1 MADFVYGL
9 AGLSDIV
16 SPPSTLGGGGGS
28 SFTPVRVVDIVLSG
42 DHPRFGEVG
51 EWNGIGTI
59 FYNSVTDPTTQNNTD
74 NQAKPAF
81 PNIKQFPLINEIV
94 YLFSLPLPNSQEEF
108 DSQGNYY
115 FTPINIWNSQHHN
128 AVPNGLVLN
137 AENASDYSS
146 TRAGLVRRV
155 QDEGTDIFLGN
166 TFDEEPDIHPLLP
179 FEGDL
184 IYEGRWGNS
193 IRFGSTVSG
202 SSNDWSVTGSNG
214 DPITIIRNGQNPNI
228 PTDGWVPT
236 VEDIN
241 RDLSSIYLTSTQKLP
256 INVASSNYNSYSSY
270 TPTIPNQ
277 YSGKQVIL
285 NSGRLVFNSTS
296 DHILLSSALTIGFN
310 AIKGFNFDTKANFV
324 INAPSIRLGSK
335 DAAESLMLGDKTV
348 TLLNDVL
355 TQLISVVN
363 DLGQLAAKPII
374 GGAAPDPK
382 LIATT
387 ARAKIKLTNS
397 KNKLNTLLSKQNKT
411 I

>member
-1 MADFVYGL
+1 MPEFVYGL

-16 SPPSTLGGGGGS
+16 SPITTGGGGGGS
-28 SFTPVRVVDIVLSG
+28 SFIPVRVVDIVLNET
-42 DHPRFGEVG
+42 HPRFVEVG

-59 FYNSVTDPTTQNNTD
+59 FYNSVTDPTTQNNTN
-74 NQAKPAF
+74 NQARPAF
-81 PNIKQFPLINEIV
+81 ANIKQFPLINEIV

-137 AENASDYSS
+137 AEQAPDYQQ
-146 TRAGLVRRV
+146 TQAGNVRRV
-155 QDEGTDIFLGN
+155 QDSGTEIFLGN
-166 TFDEEPDIHPLLP
+166 TFVEEPDIHPLLP

-193 IRFGSTVSG
+193 IRFGSTVTG

-236 VEDIN
+236 VESIN
-241 RDLSSIYLTSTQKLP
+241 EDLSSIYLTSTQKLP
-256 INVASSNYNSYSSY
+256 LQASSTNYNSYPSNS
-270 TPTIPNQ
+270 PTSPDQ
-277 YSGKQVIL
+277 FAGRQLIL
-285 NSGRLVFNSTS
+285 NSGRLVFNTTTDHLLLTSKKSINLNAVEGAYIDTPNIVMNSTS
-296 DHILLSSALTIGFN
+296 
-310 AIKGFNFDTKANFV
+310 IK
-324 INAPSIRLGSK
+324 LGSK
-335 DAAESLMLGDKTV
+335 DATESLMLGDKTV
-348 TLLNDVL
+348 ALLSDVL
-355 TQLISVVN
+355 DQLIAVVN
-363 DLGQLAAKPII
+363 DLGQLAVKPIV

-387 ARAKIKLTNS
+387 AKAKIKLTNS

>member
-1 MADFVYGL
+1 MADFIYGI
-9 AGLSDIV
+9 AGLSDTV
-16 SPPSTLGGGGGS
+16 SSTSTPGGGGGS
-28 SFTPVRVVDIVLSG
+28 SFYPVRVVDIVLNET
-42 DHPRFGEVG
+42 HPRFGEVG

-81 PNIKQFPLINEIV
+81 SNIKQFPLINEVV
-94 YLFSLPLPNSQEEF
+94 YLFSLPLPTSQEEP
-108 DSQGNYY
+108 DNAGNYY

-128 AVPNGLVLN
+128 AVPNGLILN
-137 AENASDYSS
+137 AEQAPDYSS

-155 QDEGTDIFLGN
+155 QDEGTEIFLGN
-166 TFDEEPDIHPLLP
+166 TFIEEPDIHPLLP

-193 IRFGSTVSG
+193 IRFSSTVSG

-228 PTDGWVPT
+228 LTDGWVPT
-236 VEDIN
+236 VENIN
-241 RDLSSIYLTSTQKLP
+241 GDLSSIYLTSTQKLP
-256 INVASSNYNSYSSY
+256 LQASSINYNSYPSNP
-270 TPTIPNQ
+270 PTTPNQ
-277 YSGKQVIL
+277 FAGKQLIL
-285 NSGRLVFNSTS
+285 TSGRLVFNTTTDHLLLTSKKSINLNAIEGVYLDTPSVVLNSTS
-296 DHILLSSALTIGFN
+296 
-310 AIKGFNFDTKANFV
+310 IK
-324 INAPSIRLGSK
+324 LGSK
-335 DAAESLMLGDKTV
+335 DATESLMLGDKTV

>member
-28 SFTPVRVVDIVLSG
+28 SFTPVRVVDIVLNG

-59 FYNSVTDPTTQNNTD
+59 FYNSVTDPTTQNNTN

-81 PNIKQFPLINEIV
+81 SNIKQFPLINEIV

-155 QDEGTDIFLGN
+155 QDEGTEIFLGD
-166 TFDEEPDIHPLLP
+166 TFVEEPDIHPLLP

-193 IRFGSTVSG
+193 IRFGSTVTG

-236 VEDIN
+236 VENIN
-241 RDLSSIYLTSTQKLP
+241 GDLSSIYLTSTQKLP
-256 INVASSNYNSYSSY
+256 LQASSTNYNSYSSNL
-270 TPTIPNQ
+270 PTTPNQ
-277 YSGKQVIL
+277 FAGKQLIL
-285 NSGRLVFNSTS
+285 NSGRLVFNTTTDHLLLTSKKSINLNAIEGVYLDTPNVVLNSTS
-296 DHILLSSALTIGFN
+296 
-310 AIKGFNFDTKANFV
+310 IK
-324 INAPSIRLGSK
+324 LGSK

>member
-16 SPPSTLGGGGGS
+16 SPSSIPGGSGGS
-28 SFTPVRVVDIVLSG
+28 SFTPVRVVDIVLNG
-42 DHPRFGEVG
+42 DHPRFVEVG

-59 FYNSVTDPTTQNNTD
+59 FYNSVTDPTTQNNTS

-81 PNIKQFPLINEIV
+81 SNIKQFPLINEIV

-128 AVPNGLVLN
+128 AVPNGLV
-137 AENASDYSS
+137 ADEEQSSDYQQ
-146 TRAGLVRRV
+146 TQAGNVRRV
-155 QDEGTDIFLGN
+155 QDEGTSIFLGN
-166 TFDEEPDIHPLLP
+166 TFNEEPDIHPLLP

-193 IRFGSTVSG
+193 IRFSSTVSG

-236 VEDIN
+236 VENIN
-241 RDLSSIYLTSTQKLP
+241 GDLSSIYLTSTQKLP
-256 INVASSNYNSYSSY
+256 INVASSNYNSYSSNP
-270 TPTIPNQ
+270 PTTPNQ
-277 YSGKQVIL
+277 FAGRQLIL
-285 NSGRLVFNSTS
+285 NSGRLVFNTTTDHLLLTSKKSINLNAIEGAYIDTPNVVLNSTS
-296 DHILLSSALTIGFN
+296 
-310 AIKGFNFDTKANFV
+310 IK
-324 INAPSIRLGSK
+324 LGSK
-335 DAAESLMLGDKTV
+335 DATESLMLGDKTV

-387 ARAKIKLTNS
+387 AKAKIKLTNS

-411 I
+411 L

>member
-16 SPPSTLGGGGGS
+16 SSPSTPGGGGGS
-28 SFTPVRVVDIVLSG
+28 SFTPVRVVDIVLNG

-81 PNIKQFPLINEIV
+81 SNIKQFPLINEIV

-137 AENASDYSS
+137 AENAPDYSS

-166 TFDEEPDIHPLLP
+166 TFNEEPDIHPLLP

-202 SSNDWSVTGSNG
+202 SSNDWSITGSNG

-236 VEDIN
+236 VENIN
-241 RDLSSIYLTSTQKLP
+241 GDLSSIYLTSTQKLP
-256 INVASSNYNSYSSY
+256 LQASSINYNSYSSNP
-270 TPTIPNQ
+270 PTTPNQ
-277 YSGKQVIL
+277 FAGKQLIL
-285 NSGRLVFNSTS
+285 NSGRLVFNTTTDHLLLTSKKSINLNAIEGAYIDTPNVVLNSTS
-296 DHILLSSALTIGFN
+296 
-310 AIKGFNFDTKANFV
+310 IK
-324 INAPSIRLGSK
+324 LGSK

-411 I
+411 V

>member
-16 SPPSTLGGGGGS
+16 SPSSTPGGGGGS
-28 SFTPVRVVDIVLSG
+28 SFYPVRVVDIVLNET
-42 DHPRFGEVG
+42 HPRFGEVG

-81 PNIKQFPLINEIV
+81 SNIKQFPLINEVV
-94 YLFSLPLPNSQEEF
+94 YLFSLPLPTSQEEP
-108 DSQGNYY
+108 DNAGNYY

-128 AVPNGLVLN
+128 AVPNGLILN
-137 AENASDYSS
+137 AEQAPDYSS

-155 QDEGTDIFLGN
+155 QDEGTEIFLGD
-166 TFDEEPDIHPLLP
+166 TFNEEPNIHPLLP

-184 IYEGRWGNS
+184 IYEGRWSNS
-193 IRFGSTVSG
+193 IRFSSTVTG
-202 SSNDWSVTGSNG
+202 SSNDWSATGSNG

-236 VEDIN
+236 VENIN
-241 RDLSSIYLTSTQKLP
+241 GDLSSIYLTSTQKLP
-256 INVASSNYNSYSSY
+256 LQASSINYNSYSSSP
-270 TPTIPNQ
+270 PTTPNQ
-277 YSGKQVIL
+277 FAGKQLIL
-285 NSGRLVFNSTS
+285 NSGRLVFNTTTDHLLLTSKKSINLNAIEGVYLDTPNVVLNSTS
-296 DHILLSSALTIGFN
+296 
-310 AIKGFNFDTKANFV
+310 IK
-324 INAPSIRLGSK
+324 LGSK
-335 DAAESLMLGDKTV
+335 DATESLMLGDKTV
-348 TLLNDVL
+348 TLLSDML
-355 TQLISVVN
+355 DQLISVVN
-363 DLGQLAAKPII
+363 DLGQLAAKPIV

>member
-16 SPPSTLGGGGGS
+16 SPPSTFGGGGGS
-28 SFTPVRVVDIVLSG
+28 SFTPVRVVDIVLNG

-81 PNIKQFPLINEIV
+81 SNIKQFPLINEIV

-137 AENASDYSS
+137 AENAPDYSS
-146 TRAGLVRRV
+146 TQAGLVRRV

-193 IRFGSTVSG
+193 IRFSSTVSG

-256 INVASSNYNSYSSY
+256 LQASSTNYNSYSSNP
-270 TPTIPNQ
+270 PTTPNQ
-277 YSGKQVIL
+277 FAGKQLIL
-285 NSGRLVFNSTS
+285 NSGRLVFNTTTDHLLLTSKKSINLNAVEGAYIDTPNVVLNSTS
-296 DHILLSSALTIGFN
+296 
-310 AIKGFNFDTKANFV
+310 IK
-324 INAPSIRLGSK
+324 LGSK

>member
-1 MADFVYGL
+1 MPEFVYGL
-9 AGLSDIV
+9 AGLNEVV
-16 SPPSTLGGGGGS
+16 SSLPTNKSGGGTG
-28 SFTPVRVVDIVLSG
+28 FTPVRVVDIVLNG
-42 DHPRFGEVG
+42 DHPRFKEVG

-59 FYNSVTDPTTQNNTD
+59 FYLNVTDPTTQEISYNS
-74 NQAKPAF
+74 AKPAF

-94 YLFSLPLPNSQEEF
+94 YLFTLPLPNSQEEYN
-108 DSQGNYY
+108 SVGNYY

-128 AVPNGLVLN
+128 AVPNGLV
-137 AENASDYSS
+137 ADEEQSPDYQQ
-146 TRAGLVRRV
+146 TQAGNVRRV
-155 QDEGTDIFLGN
+155 QDDGTEIFLGN
-166 TFDEEPDIHPLLP
+166 TFIEEPNIHPLLP

-193 IRFGSTVSG
+193 IRFGSTVTG

-236 VEDIN
+236 VENIN
-241 RDLSSIYLTSTQKLP
+241 GDLSSIYLTSTQKLP
-256 INVASSNYNSYSSY
+256 LQASSTNYNSYSSNP
-270 TPTIPNQ
+270 PTTPNQ
-277 YSGKQVIL
+277 FAGKQLIL
-285 NSGRLVFNSTS
+285 NSGRLVFNTTTDHLLLTSKKSINLNAVEGAYIDTPNVVLNSTS
-296 DHILLSSALTIGFN
+296 
-310 AIKGFNFDTKANFV
+310 IK
-324 INAPSIRLGSK
+324 LGSK

-355 TQLISVVN
+355 AQLISVVN

>member
-16 SPPSTLGGGGGS
+16 SPSSTPGGGGS
-28 SFTPVRVVDIVLSG
+28 SGFTPVRVVDIVLNEN
-42 DHPRFGEVG
+42 HPRFIEVG

-59 FYNSVTDPTTQNNTD
+59 FYLNVTDPTTQEISYNS
-74 NQAKPAF
+74 AKPAF
-81 PNIKQFPLINEIV
+81 SNIKQFPLINEIV
-94 YLFSLPLPNSQEEF
+94 YLFTLPLPNSQEEYN
-108 DSQGNYY
+108 SVGNYY

-128 AVPNGLVLN
+128 AVPNGLVAN
-137 AENASDYSS
+137 EEQSSDYQQ
-146 TRAGLVRRV
+146 TQAGNVRRV
-155 QDEGTDIFLGN
+155 QDEGTEIFLGD
-166 TFDEEPDIHPLLP
+166 TFVEEPDIHSLLP

-193 IRFGSTVSG
+193 IRFSSTVSG

-228 PTDGWVPT
+228 PTNGWVPT
-236 VEDIN
+236 VENIN
-241 RDLSSIYLTSTQKLP
+241 GDLSSIYLTSTQKLP

-270 TPTIPNQ
+270 IPTIPNQ
-277 YSGKQVIL
+277 YSGKQLIL
-285 NSGRLVFNSTS
+285 TSGRLVFNSTS

-335 DAAESLMLGDKTV
+335 DATESLMLGDKTV

>member
-1 MADFVYGL
+1 MPEFVYGL

-16 SPPSTLGGGGGS
+16 SPITTGGGGGGS
-28 SFTPVRVVDIVLSG
+28 SFIPVRVVDIVLNET
-42 DHPRFGEVG
+42 HPRFVEVG

-59 FYNSVTDPTTQNNTD
+59 FYNSVTDPTTQNNTN
-74 NQAKPAF
+74 NQARPAF
-81 PNIKQFPLINEIV
+81 TNIKQFPLINEIV

-137 AENASDYSS
+137 AEQTPDYQQ
-146 TRAGLVRRV
+146 TQAGNVRRV
-155 QDEGTDIFLGN
+155 QDSGTEIFLGN
-166 TFDEEPDIHPLLP
+166 TFVEEPDIHPLLP

-193 IRFGSTVSG
+193 VRFGSTVTG
-202 SSNDWSVTGSNG
+202 SSNDWSATGSNG

-236 VEDIN
+236 VENIN
-241 RDLSSIYLTSTQKLP
+241 EDLSSIYLTSTQKLP
-256 INVASSNYNSYSSY
+256 LQVSSTNYNSYSSNP
-270 TPTIPNQ
+270 PTSPNQ
-277 YSGKQVIL
+277 FAGKQLIL
-285 NSGRLVFNSTS
+285 NSGRLIFNTTTDHLLLTSKKSINLNAVEGAYIDTPNVVMNSTS
-296 DHILLSSALTIGFN
+296 
-310 AIKGFNFDTKANFV
+310 IK
-324 INAPSIRLGSK
+324 LGSK
-335 DAAESLMLGDKTV
+335 DATESLMLGDKTV
-348 TLLNDVL
+348 TLLSDVL
-355 TQLISVVN
+355 DQLISVVN
-363 DLGQLAAKPII
+363 DLGQLAVKPIV
-374 GGAAPDPK
+374 GGVAPDPK

-387 ARAKIKLTNS
+387 AKAKIKLTNS

>member
-81 PNIKQFPLINEIV
+81 SNIKQFPLINEIV

-137 AENASDYSS
+137 AENAPDYSS
-146 TRAGLVRRV
+146 TQAGLVRRV

-202 SSNDWSVTGSNG
+202 SSNDWSITGSNG

-256 INVASSNYNSYSSY
+256 LQASSTNYNSYSSNP
-270 TPTIPNQ
+270 PTTPNQ
-277 YSGKQVIL
+277 FAGKQLIL
-285 NSGRLVFNSTS
+285 NSGRLVFNTTTDHLLLTSKKSINLNAIEGAYIDTPNVVLNSTS
-296 DHILLSSALTIGFN
+296 
-310 AIKGFNFDTKANFV
+310 IK
-324 INAPSIRLGSK
+324 LGSK

>member
-1 MADFVYGL
+1 MPEFVYGL

-16 SPPSTLGGGGGS
+16 APITTGGGGS
-28 SFTPVRVVDIVLSG
+28 GPSFIPVRVVDIVLNET
-42 DHPRFGEVG
+42 HPRFGEVG

-59 FYNSVTDPTTQNNTD
+59 FYNSVTDPTTQNNTG
-74 NQAKPAF
+74 NQARPAF
-81 PNIKQFPLINEIV
+81 SNIKQFPLINEIV

-137 AENASDYSS
+137 AEQAPDYQQ
-146 TRAGLVRRV
+146 TQAGNVRRV
-155 QDEGTDIFLGN
+155 QDEGTEIFLGD
-166 TFDEEPDIHPLLP
+166 TFVEEPDIHPLLP

-193 IRFGSTVSG
+193 IRFGSTVTG

-236 VEDIN
+236 VENIN
-241 RDLSSIYLTSTQKLP
+241 GDLSSIYLTSTQKLP
-256 INVASSNYNSYSSY
+256 LQASSTNYNSYSSNPPT
-270 TPTIPNQ
+270 TPDQ
-277 YSGKQVIL
+277 FAGKQLIL
-285 NSGRLVFNSTS
+285 NSGRLVFNTTTDHLLLTSKKSINLNAIEGVYVDTPNVVLNSTS
-296 DHILLSSALTIGFN
+296 
-310 AIKGFNFDTKANFV
+310 IK
-324 INAPSIRLGSK
+324 LGSK
-335 DAAESLMLGDKTV
+335 DATESLMLGDKTIA
-348 TLLNDVL
+348 LLGDVL
-355 TQLISVVN
+355 DQLISVVN
-363 DLGQLAAKPII
+363 DLGQLAAKPVV

-387 ARAKIKLTNS
+387 AKAKIKLTNS

-411 I
+411 L

>member
-16 SPPSTLGGGGGS
+16 SPPSTFGGGGGS
-28 SFTPVRVVDIVLSG
+28 SFTPVRVVDIVLNG

-81 PNIKQFPLINEIV
+81 SNIKQFPLINEIV

-137 AENASDYSS
+137 AENAPDYSS
-146 TRAGLVRRV
+146 TQAGLVRRV

-256 INVASSNYNSYSSY
+256 LQASSTNYNSYSSNL
-270 TPTIPNQ
+270 PTTPNQ
-277 YSGKQVIL
+277 FAGKQLIL
-285 NSGRLVFNSTS
+285 NSGRLVFNTTTDHLLLTSKKSINLNAVEGAYIDTPNVVLNSTS
-296 DHILLSSALTIGFN
+296 
-310 AIKGFNFDTKANFV
+310 IK
-324 INAPSIRLGSK
+324 LGSK